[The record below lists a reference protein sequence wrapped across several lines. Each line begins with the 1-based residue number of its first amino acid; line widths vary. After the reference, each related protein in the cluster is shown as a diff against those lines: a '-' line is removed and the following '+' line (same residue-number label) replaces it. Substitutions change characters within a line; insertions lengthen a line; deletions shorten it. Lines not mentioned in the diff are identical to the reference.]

1 MKYTGQTWRSFR
13 TRFKGHLRD
22 FKHGNGNSSF
32 AQHLLENNHDFGPIE
47 DVMSTVYITSKG
59 RLMDTLEKY
68 YIFRETKMGNQINDK
83 ITTRPNIIFQTIVQ
97 EDPHR
102 GIPNFHHTG

>member
-1 MKYTGQTWRSFR
+1 MKYTGQTRRSFR
-13 TRFKGHLRD
+13 TRFKEHLRD
-22 FKHGNGNSSF
+22 FKHGNRNSSF
-32 AQHLLENNHDFGPIE
+32 AQHLLENGCNFRPIE
-47 DVMSTVYITSKG
+47 DIMSTVYITNKG

-68 YIFRETKMGNQINDK
+68 YIFRKTKMDNQINDK
-83 ITTRPNIIFQTIVQ
+83 ATTRPNIIFETVVR